1 MTGGG
6 DLVVVVPRRFD
17 QRRIPAIVEAKLPWI
32 ERARTRVEA
41 RRAAAAAAALE
52 EPSLPERIS
61 LPAMS
66 EEWLV
71 EYRATRGATGRAAAR
86 EGSGGRL
93 VVTAP
98 AGDEEAARRALLAWA
113 RRRAAEELPARLED
127 LAALHGFDYDRV
139 IHQAPTDPLGELL
152 AAGRHLAESASALPR
167 ARTDRPRAPSRTLP
181 HPGDEPL
188 EALLDAAG
196 EAGSRLRGASAPD
209 ARGLARPSPVA
220 AGRGRLGVSLSD
232 AADRG
237 RWTPVS
243 VRDTIRQPLNEP
255 REAERSF

>member
-127 LAALHGFDYDRV
+127 LAGLHGFDYDRV
-139 IHQAPTDPLGELL
+139 SIRHQRTRWGSCSPRGGISLNLRLLFLEPELIDHVLLHELCHTREMNHSKCFWTLLGKLDPDC
-152 AAGRHLAESASALPR
+152 AAHRRRTREAWRGLPR
-167 ARTDRPRAPSRTLP
+167 WLRD
-181 HPGDEPL
+181 GD
-188 EALLDAAG
+188 
-196 EAGSRLRGASAPD
+196 GSAYL
-209 ARGLARPSPVA
+209 
-220 AGRGRLGVSLSD
+220 
-232 AADRG
+232 
-237 RWTPVS
+237 
-243 VRDTIRQPLNEP
+243 
-255 REAERSF
+255 